1 MNTVMNA
8 IIHEER
14 IFRLVPIDKDQA
26 QGTAGSIITSIFGIE
41 GKLYRVN
48 DIRLRKISYTMSHS
62 GMFPAMCATSM
73 IVSALMISQPL
84 PPKFTV

>member
-14 IFRLVPIDKDQA
+14 IFRLVPIDKDQVP
-26 QGTAGSIITSIFGIE
+26 GTAGSIITSIFGIE
-41 GKLYRVN
+41 GKLYRVKA
-48 DIRLRKISYTMSHS
+48 ILRLRKIRCTMSRS

-73 IVSALMISQPL
+73 TVSS
-84 PPKFTV
+84 